1 MLSQNSLD
9 EYIYTVF
16 YSKMVG
22 AEQALDRKVMNR
34 RALDFDVKFFAQRVL
49 EEEEALSLQIR
60 DGFGDTE
67 MVYMPELELAE
78 ERAS

>member
-34 RALDFDVKFFAQRVL
+34 RALDFDESSSPSASSKRK
-49 EEEEALSLQIR
+49 EALSLQIR
-60 DGFGDTE
+60 DDFGDTE

>member
-1 MLSQNSLD
+1 
-9 EYIYTVF
+9 
-16 YSKMVG
+16 
-22 AEQALDRKVMNR
+22 MNR

-60 DGFGDTE
+60 DDFGDTE
-67 MVYMPELELAE
+67 KVYMPELELAE